1 MAFKTV
7 FSSSVSHFTDGVE
20 KSRFKPHPL
29 LMIVIF
35 IGIMAVSEL
44 LPMAIEFPLA
54 SVLRPVLGDSEFSS
68 VMAGISL
75 ILTVIGII
83 AAIVYCRLIE
93 RRSLASMGISRAK
106 CVRKYVFGAILGT
119 MMFAAS
125 VGICVI
131 AGAVRYI
138 GSGMNS
144 VLIFVLI
151 CVGWLIQGA
160 EEEILCRGLLMGSL
174 STRMPLWG
182 AVFINSAFF
191 SVLHIFNN
199 GFNLVVFVN
208 LTLFGLF
215 MSVLA
220 LRFDSIIPCCA
231 AHSLWNLAQGNI
243 FGLPVSGTS
252 SGPSVWRLE
261 LLPNMEL
268 WTGGTFGIEGGIG
281 ETIVFAVL
289 TLVLMIVPA
298 KNNKQ

>member
-1 MAFKTV
+1 MKFTTV
-7 FSSSVSHFTDGVE
+7 FQGEHFTSE
-20 KSRFKPHPL
+20 AKSARFKPHPL
-29 LMIVIF
+29 LMIPIF

-54 SVLRPVLGDSEFSS
+54 SVLRSVLGDSEFSS

-138 GSGMNS
+138 GSGVNN

-220 LRFDSIIPCCA
+220 LRFDSIVPCCA
-231 AHSLWNLAQGNI
+231 VHSLWNLAQGNI